1 MKSEHEKAMEE
12 AFNRLPV
19 EVRNMVSDQN
29 LIDALEDLNERKDE
43 EIEELKKAL
52 AIYKGRCE
60 RIQEERDELHE
71 ALIEIDPSYA
81 EVASASD
88 RGHEM
93 RSE

>member
-12 AFNRLPV
+12 AFNRLPE
-19 EVRNMVSDQN
+19 EVKNMVADQN
-29 LIDALEDLNERKDE
+29 LIDALLDLGEKKDE

-52 AIYKGRCE
+52 EIYKGRCQSL
-60 RIQEERDELHE
+60 QEERDELHE
-71 ALIEIDPSYA
+71 ALIEIDPHYA

>member
-1 MKSEHEKAMEE
+1 MKMKNSDKEFAG
-12 AFNRLPV
+12 LPI
-19 EVRNMVSDQN
+19 EVRNAIEDQN
-29 LIDALEDLNERKDE
+29 LIDALEEYGERKDA

-52 AIYKGRCE
+52 EIYNGRCQ
-60 RIQEERDELHE
+60 RLQEERDELHE
-71 ALIEIDPSYA
+71 ALIEIDPNYA